1 MNNAGAG
8 DTGRTAVAPGRNRL
22 RDFAVT
28 VILWAYYIM
37 GFILFFS
44 PFYLHALFFPARRE
58 EAFQRLNHR
67 LHKSFFAHLRTLA
80 PRVQWRIA
88 DEVKNI
94 RSSVIIANHLSFL
107 DPILFVSLFERQKTI
122 VKNDYFSLPVFGGI
136 LRTSG
141 YIPSQAEGLF
151 AADMVDQIKRMQE
164 YLAGGGNLFIFP
176 EGHRSRDGRIGPF
189 DQGAF
194 KIARLCR
201 ASSIKVVV
209 IRNTGRLFPPGSFL
223 FNTHDETVIEVELAG
238 SLDPDYE
245 SEAFSL
251 TALMAQARRL
261 MEKRMYEGQ
270 PHLHAGCD
278 PSTGAASR
286 KVGLDMDDD
295 NDYKPPVNGS
305 SEYPLR

>member
-8 DTGRTAVAPGRNRL
+8 DGKRDLFFAVRNRV

-28 VILWAYYIM
+28 VILWAYYIL

-44 PFYLHALFFPARRE
+44 PFYLYAFVFSARRE

-67 LHKSFFAHLRTLA
+67 LHRSFFALLRALA
-80 PRVQWRIA
+80 PKVEWRIA
-88 DEVKNI
+88 DGVKDI

-107 DPILFVSLFERQKTI
+107 DPILFVSLFEKQKTI
-122 VKNDYFSLPVFGGI
+122 VKSDYFRLPVFGWI

-141 YIPSQAEGLF
+141 YIPSPAEGLF
-151 AADMVDQIKRMQE
+151 AADMVDQIKNMQE
-164 YLAGGGNLFIFP
+164 YLAAGGNLFIFP

-201 ASSIKVVV
+201 AASIKVVL
-209 IRNTGRLFPPGSFL
+209 IRNTDKLFPPSRFL
-223 FNTHDETVIEVELAG
+223 LNTRDEHVIEVELAG
-238 SLDPDYE
+238 SLEPDYE

-251 TALMAQARRL
+251 HALMAEARSL
-261 MEKRMYEGQ
+261 MEKKAQR
-270 PHLHAGCD
+270 
-278 PSTGAASR
+278 
-286 KVGLDMDDD
+286 
-295 NDYKPPVNGS
+295 
-305 SEYPLR
+305 